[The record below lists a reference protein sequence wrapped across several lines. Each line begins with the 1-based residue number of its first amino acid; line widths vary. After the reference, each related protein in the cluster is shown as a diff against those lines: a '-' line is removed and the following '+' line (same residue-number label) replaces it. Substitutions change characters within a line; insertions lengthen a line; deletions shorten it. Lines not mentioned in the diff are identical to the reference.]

1 MPADKGGVFVFAEYG
16 TQAIEAIS
24 LQLVGKARQ
33 LADELDSYVGVILL
47 GKGIA
52 GSFQKLV
59 EAGADLVFQ
68 GDSDSLVP
76 YQAEIYS
83 QILVELVKEYNP
95 EILLVGST
103 SIGRELAPLVA
114 ARLETGLTAHC
125 IDLSI
130 NASGILE
137 QRIPAY
143 GGLITIICP
152 RKRPQM
158 ATIAEGVFPNPTLN
172 ASRSGRIVSLDVP
185 KDFLLR
191 AQTLEII
198 TETAVG
204 VSLDTA
210 SIIVAGGAG
219 VGDLDGWNEI
229 VELASVL
236 NAGLGSTRPVVDA
249 GWADF
254 ESMIGQSG
262 KMVNP
267 VVYIAAGISGD
278 LQHMVGVI
286 GPRIMIAI
294 NNDPKSKIF
303 KQVDYGVVEDCRVLV
318 PALVQAL
325 KNR

>member
-198 TETAVG
+198 TEAAVG